1 MARLVFVTHP
11 EVVVDPAVPV
21 PDWPLSPK
29 GRSRMEVFLRNPIV
43 RDVRLVACSGE
54 RKARDGAEILASH
67 FGVPIRVDEELGEN
81 DRSSTGF
88 IAPPEFWEVVD
99 RFFAVPNESV
109 RGWERAADAQ
119 ARIVRAVARV
129 ARDASIGGDVA
140 IVSHGGVGALL
151 LAHLKGARDAR
162 PFAQPHRGGG
172 CTIVMDRE
180 RLTLI
185 EGWQVIDRDD
195 EVE

>member
-11 EVVVDPAVPV
+11 EVVIDPAVPV
-21 PDWPLSPK
+21 PDWPLSAK
-29 GRSRMEVFLRNPIV
+29 GRSRMEVFLRDPIV

-99 RFFAVPNESV
+99 RFFAAPNESV

-119 ARIVRAVARV
+119 SRIVRAVARV
-129 ARDASIGGDVA
+129 ARDASVGRRRRHRLAWRRRRAPARASQGGAGRPALRSTAWRRRMHHRHGPGA
-140 IVSHGGVGALL
+140 I
-151 LAHLKGARDAR
+151 
-162 PFAQPHRGGG
+162 
-172 CTIVMDRE
+172 
-180 RLTLI
+180 
-185 EGWQVIDRDD
+185 
-195 EVE
+195 